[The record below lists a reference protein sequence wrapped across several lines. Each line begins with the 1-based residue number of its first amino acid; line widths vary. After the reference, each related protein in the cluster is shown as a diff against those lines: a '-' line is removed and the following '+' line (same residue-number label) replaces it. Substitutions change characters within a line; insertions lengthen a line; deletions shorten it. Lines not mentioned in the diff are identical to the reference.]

1 LVTRD
6 ANNQIINVA
15 TTSINVA
22 NFSASGTD
30 IETNYRLSLSDY
42 GDLNFSLKGTYL
54 NKRQYQTNIEFPD
67 IIDEQAGQVGT
78 PKVRGLLTTVY
89 NLNNLTASWTVN
101 YIGESDF
108 DNNAVEG
115 QYPDWFNNKVSA
127 YTYHG
132 INLNYFAAEDIS
144 IYGVLI
150 M

>member
-1 LVTRD
+1 VCD
-6 ANNQIINVA
+6 
-15 TTSINVA
+15 
-22 NFSASGTD
+22 
-30 IETNYRLSLSDY
+30 
-42 GDLNFSLKGTYL
+42 
-54 NKRQYQTNIEFPD
+54 
-67 IIDEQAGQVGT
+67 
-78 PKVRGLLTTVY
+78 LLTTVY

-144 IYGVLI
+144 IYGGVNNVADKTPPALPNLNSGGSSYNGI
-150 M
+150 GRQYYAGVKMTF